1 MAGKFMSL
9 EEAAR
14 QLGLSIDEVHQ
25 LVDRKK
31 LFPTRDGSTTKFK
44 VDEIERVMRTLGEE
58 ASVSGD
64 LDLDLPEL
72 ALAGSAPALTPGT
85 PALDADDMQLVFDDD
100 DTGEDSIF
108 GGSGPQPASP
118 SGTGKGTGGAGSGK
132 QDISGLSLSGP
143 GHLSGADI
151 MLNEHALGDEA
162 ESEDLAL
169 ESIIGASSPS
179 LGGDLAAPSAV
190 AGTADSGKL
199 DINLSGIGGPPSGLA
214 GALSGLG
221 GSGPGK
227 AAQGGGSSAIGGLS
241 GLSGPGGGLSGAGL
255 GLSGVSLE
263 GSGGLGSGLDLG
275 DAGKGGG
282 AEGDAFEL
290 GGSPGDDESAS
301 VVIASESE
309 AGDSSFFG
317 QAAGGQGSSFSEESV
332 VGVSASSEALQFPLS
347 GLDDMSFS
355 VWQLC
360 GLICCSLLMLF
371 GGFIAYDLVRTI
383 GSPES
388 TTLSNPLLNAM
399 AEAFGWRR

>member
-151 MLNEHALGDEA
+151 MLNEQALGDEP

-199 DINLSGIGGPPSGLA
+199 DINLSGIAGPPSGLA

-221 GSGPGK
+221 GSGPGRPAK
-227 AAQGGGSSAIGGLS
+227 GGGSSAIGGLS

-282 AEGDAFEL
+282 AEGDAFDL
-290 GGSPGDDESAS
+290 GGAPGDDDSAS

-309 AGDSSFFG
+309 AGDSSFFP
-317 QAAGGQGSSFSEESV
+317 QAAGGQGSSFSEESI
-332 VGVSASSEALQFPLS
+332 VGVSASSEALQFPLA
-347 GLDDMSFS
+347 GLEDMSFS

>member
-58 ASVSGD
+58 ASVSDD

-72 ALAGSAPALTPGT
+72 GLPGSAPALTPST
-85 PALDADDMQLVFDDD
+85 PALDADDMQLVFDDE

-118 SGTGKGTGGAGSGK
+118 SGTGKGTGAGGSGK

-151 MLNEHALGDEA
+151 MLNEHALGDDA

-179 LGGDLAAPSAV
+179 LGGDLAVPSAV
-190 AGTADSGKL
+190 VGTADSGKL
-199 DINLSGIGGPPSGLA
+199 DINLSGLGGPPSGLA

-227 AAQGGGSSAIGGLS
+227 AAKGAGSSAIGGLS

-275 DAGKGGG
+275 DAGKGAG

-290 GGSPGDDESAS
+290 GGAPGDDESAS